1 MHHCWFNGT
10 ISEASETKIHINDL
24 GLLRGYGLFDYF
36 RTYNQTPFQ
45 WDWYWERYE
54 KSAKMLRIP
63 NPILKE
69 EALKVVMQL
78 ILLQDEEEC
87 AIRFILT
94 GGYAPDSVK
103 MLSPNLLIISES
115 LHPSKPDE
123 YLKGIKVITH
133 VYVRDI
139 PLIKSIDYKHF
150 MILQE
155 DIKAAN
161 ASDVLFHKH
170 GDISELSRS
179 NVFMF
184 KGNQLIT
191 PKENILFGITRRTV
205 IELAK
210 SDFEVVER
218 NISLDELLAADEVF
232 TTSTTKKV
240 LPITQIDELYI
251 NEGKVGEKSKF
262 LLSKINDLVA
272 NWGK

>member
-10 ISEASETKIHINDL
+10 ITEFNDTKIHVSDL

-36 RTYNQTPFQ
+36 RTYNQKPFQ
-45 WDWYWERYE
+45 WDWYWERFE

-63 NPILKE
+63 NPIKKE
-69 EALKVVMQL
+69 EAFAIVNDL
-78 ILLQDEEEC
+78 IQKQNEDEC

-103 MLSPNLLIISES
+103 MISPNLLICSES
-115 LHPSKPDE
+115 LHPSKVEE
-123 YLKGIKVITH
+123 YENGIKVISH
-133 VYVRDI
+133 EYVRDI

-150 MILQE
+150 MILQQ

-161 ASDVLFHKH
+161 ASDVIFYKN

-184 KGNQLIT
+184 VGKQLIT
-191 PKENILFGITRRTV
+191 PNENILFGITRRTV
-205 IELAK
+205 IELARPH
-210 SDFEVVER
+210 FEIIER
-218 NISLDELLAADEVF
+218 NISLEELLEADEVF

-240 LPITQIDELYI
+240 LPISQIDDTLI
-251 NEGKVGEKSKF
+251 NSGKVGEKSKF
-262 LLSKINDLVA
+262 LLQLINDFVA
-272 NWGK
+272 NW